1 MVLSDFKRKGK
12 VRKDQQQNCWLN
24 LFPLKKKKK
33 KKGTWPLSPSSH
45 VSAFHLAE
53 GLVVEDR
60 NRRISWQPQPLHFSV
75 MWLLGERNSPARE
88 PADVRLHCPGG
99 GSGVVAEGMSS
110 EQPSPP
116 SLPSAKASGNS
127 AILSCP
133 QSISANSLWSIL
145 NKLQS
150 QRDKKK
156 NNCY

>member
-1 MVLSDFKRKGK
+1 M
-12 VRKDQQQNCWLN
+12 
-24 LFPLKKKKK
+24 
-33 KKGTWPLSPSSH
+33 
-45 VSAFHLAE
+45 
-53 GLVVEDR
+53 EDR

-99 GSGVVAEGMSS
+99 GSGVVAE
-110 EQPSPP
+110 QPSPP
-116 SLPSAKASGNS
+116 SLPSAKAPGNS

-133 QSISANSLWSIL
+133 QSIGLANSLWSIL

-156 NNCY
+156 NTCY